1 MNGRALAAWSAAA
14 LLIVLGSANP
24 LTRGLVLAASV
35 NLLVSRTA
43 PGRSLRPILAGV
55 GLAAFAALALNL
67 LLVHVGRT
75 VILTIPDAI
84 PLLGG
89 RLTLESAAF
98 GLTAGLG
105 LAAAILAV
113 APLSI
118 VLEPHELIDALP
130 APLERSGVAV
140 ATALNLLPALRRSA
154 VGVIEAQ
161 RLRGERSHGLALW
174 REVLVPVML
183 TSIES
188 SLQLAEAMEAR
199 AFGSGRRTRWAAD
212 RLDRIGLLTLGCAVA
227 AFLLAI
233 AGGATGG
240 ALDWQTYPDLIAPT
254 ISPLVLAACLVL
266 AVPTLPLWTRPL
278 AEQSA
283 DGDG

>member
-14 LLIVLGSANP
+14 LVIVLGSANP
-24 LTRGLVLAASV
+24 LTRGLVLAASA
-35 NLLVSRTA
+35 NLLMHRAA
-43 PGRSLRPILAGV
+43 PGRSLRPLLLGV
-55 GLAAFAALALNL
+55 GLAGLAALLLNV

-75 VILTIPDAI
+75 VLVAIPDAVPVI
-84 PLLGG
+84 GG
-89 RLTLESAAF
+89 RITLESAAF

-105 LAAAILAV
+105 LAAAVLAV

-140 ATALNLLPALRRSA
+140 ATALNLVPSLRRSA
-154 VGVIEAQ
+154 IGVVEAQ
-161 RLRGERSHGLALW
+161 RLRGARSHGVPLW
-174 REVLVPVML
+174 REVLVPIML
-183 TSIES
+183 TSIET

-212 RLDRIGLLTLGCAVA
+212 RLDAAGALTLGCAA
-227 AFLLAI
+227 AALALAI
-233 AGGATGG
+233 VGGATGG
-240 ALDWQTYPDLIAPT
+240 ALDWLTYPGLTAPT

-266 AVPTLPLWTRPL
+266 AVPTLPWRTRAAAEP
-278 AEQSA
+278 AEQN
-283 DGDG
+283 GH